1 MENLEKEVKN
11 QEILDHLGKM
21 EGPIPGQSLTNSP
34 DEPAP
39 YEQAPTYTTM
49 NEALYS
55 LFDMLTEEEMY
66 IDVVS
71 AIGQGMPIVNLTE
84 VILTDGFQ
92 KGAWNPDLMVQLI
105 EPTMYMLMSMA
116 EKAGVKY
123 KIDDEDD
130 PDIEE
135 ATPEEE
141 LEMFKGLTKIAE
153 DRIRGNSEKPAQE
166 SLPREIKQKINT
178 MVVPESL
185 LSKPSEP
192 VEIETNNSLLAAAVV
207 PSQQPQEGVI

>member
-11 QEILDHLGKM
+11 QEILDYLGQM
-21 EGPIPGQSLTNSP
+21 NGPVPGQSLTNNP
-34 DEPAP
+34 DEPYP
-39 YEQAPTYTTM
+39 WEKPSTYTTM
-49 NEALYS
+49 NEAMYS

-153 DRIRGNSEKPAQE
+153 DRIRGNKKPAQE
-166 SLPREIKQKINT
+166 VLPREIAQQIEKIE
-178 MVVPESL
+178 VPESL
-185 LSKPSEP
+185 LSKPTEP
-192 VEIETNNSLLAAAVV
+192 IATETNNSLLAP
-207 PSQQPQEGVI
+207 PSQQQGVM